1 MIPDTDFII
10 ALREERPAVVRKA
23 AELEAPGAPLR
34 VSVITV
40 FELYVGVGTGSK
52 PIEDQREHEA
62 LIVNKPL
69 VGIDENLARRAGVI
83 EGVHYA
89 SNEKPQLGPADALI
103 AATGLQFNEAV
114 VSTDE
119 NFTSVDDLDVVSP

>member
-1 MIPDTDFII
+1 M
-10 ALREERPAVVRKA
+10 
-23 AELEAPGAPLR
+23 
-34 VSVITV
+34 
-40 FELYVGVGTGSK
+40 
-52 PIEDQREHEA
+52 
-62 LIVNKPL
+62 NKPL

-103 AATGLQFNEAV
+103 TATGLQFNEAV

-119 NFTSVDDLDVVSP
+119 DEPVRASEESLTIAPEKYG